1 MGKYS
6 FSKAER
12 LSRKLYIQE
21 LFDRGSS
28 FHFGILKVLALPQP
42 TPAQGPHQVF
52 FSVPKRNFRKAV
64 DRNTLKRR
72 LREAYRLQKEV
83 LAGTQILS
91 IAYIY
96 LSKEKLP
103 SPVIHQKVK
112 DSLEKL
118 KQHYA
123 KK

>member
-42 TPAQGPHQVF
+42 TPAHGPHQVF
-52 FSVPKRNFRKAV
+52 FSVPKRNFKKAV

-72 LREAYRLQKEV
+72 LREGFRLQKEV
-83 LAGTQILS
+83 LAGTQILL

-112 DSLEKL
+112 ESLEKL

-123 KK
+123 QK